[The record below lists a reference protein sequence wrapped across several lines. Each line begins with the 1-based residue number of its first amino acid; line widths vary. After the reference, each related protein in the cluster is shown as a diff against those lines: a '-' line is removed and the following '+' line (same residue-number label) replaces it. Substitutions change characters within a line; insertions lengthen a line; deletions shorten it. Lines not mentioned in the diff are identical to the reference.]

1 MKTPNN
7 RWLRC
12 LQPRPDAATRLI
24 CLPHAGGSASAYRAW
39 PGLVGERIEI
49 HTVQYP
55 GREDRFGEPFVD
67 DMATAAERIA
77 SEIAPLTRRG
87 YALFGHSMGGAIAYE
102 VAVRL
107 DQGGLPAPVHMFVSG
122 RQPPIHHRGGEV
134 HTWDD
139 DRLGS
144 ELLRLSPANADLLSE
159 PELAALVL
167 PIVRNDYRLIER
179 YVPGDRAVLPVPITA
194 LIGSDD
200 GELTA
205 GEAGDWASYTGQ
217 GFRLHEFP
225 GDHFYLVEHRRAVT
239 DLVAKTLRPAS
250 APPLST
256 P

>member
-1 MKTPNN
+1 MKTPTT

-39 PGLVGERIEI
+39 PQLVGERIEV

-67 DMATAAERIA
+67 DMATAVDRIA
-77 SEIAPLTRRG
+77 AEIAPLTRRR

-102 VAVRL
+102 VAALL
-107 DQGGLPAPVHMFVSG
+107 DRRGLPAPAHLFVSG
-122 RQPPIHHRGGEV
+122 RQPPVHHRGGTV

-139 DRLGS
+139 DRLGT

-179 YVPGDRAVLPVPITA
+179 YRPGERTVLPVPITA

-200 GELTA
+200 GELTVA
-205 GEAGDWASYTGQ
+205 EAGDWASYTDRA
-217 GFRLHEFP
+217 FRLHEFP
-225 GDHFYLVEHRRAVT
+225 GDHFYLVDRRRAVT
-239 DLVAKTLRPAS
+239 DLVAATLGAAS
-250 APPLST
+250 VPPLST